1 MRIRSQDLQDDAHD
15 ILLGETGGPTVR
27 WLEDSIMDRLLAYPY
42 CFFLIF
48 QEYIVSIRSRFKEVS
63 SIKDV
68 IGLNAPLIG

>member
-1 MRIRSQDLQDDAHD
+1 MMHMTFYW
-15 ILLGETGGPTVR
+15 ETGGLAVR

-48 QEYIVSIRSRFKEVS
+48 QEYIVNLRSRFKEVS
-63 SIKDV
+63 SVKDV